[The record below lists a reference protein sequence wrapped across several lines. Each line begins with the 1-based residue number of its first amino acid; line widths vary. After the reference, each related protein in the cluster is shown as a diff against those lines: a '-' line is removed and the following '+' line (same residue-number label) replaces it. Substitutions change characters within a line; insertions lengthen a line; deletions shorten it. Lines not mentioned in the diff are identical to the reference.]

1 MNLNPLSSHFG
12 SHRPVTM
19 SSEDITSTE
28 GTKVSFLEG
37 AQEEAEL
44 PESKGETELEEMM
57 LTKPAR
63 F

>member
-44 PESKGETELEEMM
+44 PSKGETELEEMM
-57 LTKPAR
+57 LTKPAQ